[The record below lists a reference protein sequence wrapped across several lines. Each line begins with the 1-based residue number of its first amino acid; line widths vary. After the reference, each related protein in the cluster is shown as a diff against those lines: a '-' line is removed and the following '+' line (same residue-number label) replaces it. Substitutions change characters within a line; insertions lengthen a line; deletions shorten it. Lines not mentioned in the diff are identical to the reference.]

1 MLRLSL
7 EAFVKLARFASIKIV
22 TVGFI
27 SKLKNVRLFITA
39 FVLLTVQASWATN
52 LSDAYADAKEHDPVV
67 AGAEAGLRATRE
79 IIPQSR
85 SALLPSLLAS
95 GNTAWNERNQLTCT
109 SPGCRDDQV
118 NNTHGWQAQLRQPVF
133 DLEAWF
139 NYRSSKSR
147 VKGAEWNFAAT
158 EQELI
163 VRLVVAYLNVLRAE
177 DLLESTEHAEEA
189 VKTQLEQVQQR
200 FDVGLVAITDVLE
213 ARAAYD
219 SSIVLRVQAA
229 GDHDIFFETL
239 RTITGVAY
247 ESVERLSSE
256 LPVVDP
262 SPSDAEEWVN
272 TALVTNFTILSAE
285 DALKAAE
292 RDLQAKLSGHLPT
305 VDAVASH
312 QHTVTG
318 GAAFLGNKL
327 DQDVFSLQATLPIY
341 QGGFVHSRYK
351 EARARVEEARQR
363 LIERELIV
371 TRDARNFFRAVVTDV
386 VRVGARIKAIKSGEA
401 ALEATQTG
409 YEVGTRNIVDVL
421 RAQQQ
426 LFLAQFDYAD
436 SRYNYVG
443 NLLRLKQ
450 IAGTLD
456 EDDVAELATF
466 NTSTD
471 PIPHRSQLRQP

>member
-1 MLRLSL
+1 MKRIQSFIV
-7 EAFVKLARFASIKIV
+7 AASA
-22 TVGFI
+22 
-27 SKLKNVRLFITA
+27 LLF
-39 FVLLTVQASWATN
+39 VQAAQSATFQELYN
-52 LSDAYADAKEHDPVV
+52 SARVNDPVLG
-67 AGAEAGLRATRE
+67 GAEANYDARKE
-79 IIPQSR
+79 FVPQTR
-85 SALLPSLLAS
+85 SALLPLINLQGSTS
-95 GNTAWNERNQLTCT
+95 WNQRDFLGATILDTDPT
-109 SPGCRDDQV
+109 SPTFGQQIGAPRQEF
-118 NNTHGWQAQLRQPVF
+118 NSHGWNASVRQAIV
-133 DLEAWF
+133 DLPSWYNF
-139 NYRSSKSR
+139 RSSLALR
-147 VKGAEWNFAAT
+147 DQAGFELAAV
-158 EQELI
+158 EQNLI
-163 VRLVVAYLNVLRAE
+163 VRVADAYLNVLRAQAAVE
-177 DLLESTEHAEEA
+177 ATEAEEEA
-189 VKTQLEQVQQR
+189 VKRQLEQVQQR

-213 ARAAYD
+213 STAAFD
-219 SSIVLRVQAA
+219 SAHVRRIQAD

-247 ESVERLSSE
+247 ETVERLSSG
-256 LPVVDP
+256 LPVIDP

-305 VDAVASH
+305 IDAVASH

-351 EARARVEEARQR
+351 ESRARVEEARQR

-471 PIPHRSQLRQP
+471 PIQHRSRLRQP